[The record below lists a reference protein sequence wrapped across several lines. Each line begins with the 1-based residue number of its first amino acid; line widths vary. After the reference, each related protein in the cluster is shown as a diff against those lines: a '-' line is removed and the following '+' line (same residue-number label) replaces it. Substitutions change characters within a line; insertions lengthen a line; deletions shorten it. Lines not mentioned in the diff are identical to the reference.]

1 MRVLFLSLCVFL
13 SGCGLWK
20 HRAPPPKIDPNL
32 PPAAQEKVD
41 FDSIDV
47 NEDGT
52 VTKEEVEKYNEIIG
66 KKDQSSYD
74 SWSAAKWF
82 FLIIILVCIACCG
95 PWAGKKIKQKVDAWK
110 SD

>member
-47 NEDGT
+47 NED
-52 VTKEEVEKYNEIIG
+52 
-66 KKDQSSYD
+66 
-74 SWSAAKWF
+74 
-82 FLIIILVCIACCG
+82 
-95 PWAGKKIKQKVDAWK
+95 
-110 SD
+110 

>member
-1 MRVLFLSLCVFL
+1 MRIAFISLLMFLS
-13 SGCGLWK
+13 SCGLYK
-20 HRAPPPKIDPNL
+20 RSAPPPRLDPN
-32 PPAAQEKVD
+32 PSPVAQEKVE
-41 FDSIDV
+41 FEKIDV
-47 NEDGT
+47 NNDGT
-52 VTKEEVEKYNEIIG
+52 VTAEEAEKYNEIIG
-66 KKDQSSYD
+66 QKDQSSYD